1 MSASAAEKPAAASA
15 VRPAPKPAPV
25 VAAVEFDA
33 AQAALENRLRAWRS
47 EQAAQAGLPSFFILA
62 DSSLRNIV
70 LARPQSLDDLRA
82 VRGVALDKVD
92 RFGAAVVDL
101 CRV

>member
-1 MSASAAEKPAAASA
+1 VERPAASA
-15 VRPAPKPAPV
+15 RPAPAPI
-25 VAAVEFDA
+25 ATVELDA
-33 AQAALENRLRAWRS
+33 SQAALDNRLRLWRS

-82 VRGVALDKVD
+82 VRGLALDKID
-92 RFGAAVVDL
+92 RFGEAVVDL
-101 CRV
+101 CRA